1 MSKIE
6 FISLGK
12 DKYLIKNSNNII
24 VNKKE
29 KLQIE
34 KDASIL
40 LDIESNDCQAE
51 NTKKRLKIEKEIKEI
66 DKETKN

>member
-6 FISLGK
+6 FIDLGNN
-12 DKYLIKNSNNII
+12 KYLIKNSNNII

-29 KLQIE
+29 NLQIE

-51 NTKKRLKIEKEIKEI
+51 NTKKRSNIEKELKEI
-66 DKETKN
+66 DKKVED

>member
-40 LDIESNDCQAE
+40 LDIESIDCKAE
-51 NTKKRLKIEKEIKEI
+51 NTKKRSKIEKELKEI

>member
-51 NTKKRLKIEKEIKEI
+51 NTKKRSKIEKEIKEI

>member
-6 FISLGK
+6 FIDLGNN
-12 DKYLIKNSNNII
+12 KYLIKNSN
-24 VNKKE
+24 NKKE

-34 KDASIL
+34 KDARIL

-51 NTKKRLKIEKEIKEI
+51 NTKKRSKIEKELKEI
-66 DKETKN
+66 DKKVED

>member
-29 KLQIE
+29 KLQLE
-34 KDASIL
+34 KEASIL

-51 NTKKRLKIEKEIKEI
+51 NTKKRSKIEKELKEI

>member
-6 FISLGK
+6 FVSLGK

-51 NTKKRLKIEKEIKEI
+51 NTKKRLKIEKELKEI

>member
-51 NTKKRLKIEKEIKEI
+51 NTKKRSKIEKELKEI

>member
-29 KLQIE
+29 KLQLE

-51 NTKKRLKIEKEIKEI
+51 NTKKRSKIEKELKEI

>member
-29 KLQIE
+29 KLQME

-51 NTKKRLKIEKEIKEI
+51 NTKKRSKIEKELKEI

>member
-6 FISLGK
+6 FIDLGNN
-12 DKYLIKNSNNII
+12 KYLIKNSNNII

-51 NTKKRLKIEKEIKEI
+51 NTKKRSKIEKELKEI
-66 DKETKN
+66 DKKVED